1 MNSYIMIHV
10 IYSSYNYLII
20 FKLCKLMNSE

>member
-1 MNSYIMIHV
+1 MNSYIMIYTL
-10 IYSSYNYLII
+10 YSSYNYLII